1 MKHSLKALALLIVLG
16 LAVVSAVA
24 QNEGITV
31 QNPTRINDTDIL
43 AEFDGGVITRKDLN
57 DKISKLPPQVQGR
70 YKTSDGQKQVLD
82 IMATEE
88 LFMVKAIAMGI
99 DKDPD
104 VLKRIK
110 DAEKQYYI
118 QEFYKR
124 NVSDLG
130 IVTDAMKRDFYEQN
144 KIMWYQLPNYTI
156 EYIQAKS
163 EDEAVKAK
171 KDLAKGDSW
180 EIVSDK
186 YNLNSYAKG
195 LKGKIKNIRL
205 NGNIPG
211 VGNDP
216 ELEKMIGEAQTN
228 TIYGPVKT
236 TTGWSVFRLIETIP
250 GSQKTYEEVE
260 PELEQRIRPNV
271 DAETLTKLTDRLKLK
286 YNVVIDSLL
295 MAGINLKE
303 KEANL
308 PNSNKLVVNSSNP
321 ELQITVA
328 KVLEIFSKIS
338 PQEQVFYTKGN
349 GAAELI
355 NQELIRGLLYVEA
368 LDQNYLQYFADN
380 PDYIQMKRYHVLTTA
395 FRKLVLDTVNVT
407 TEDAMVYYNNN
418 QSAYTTPE
426 NRSIEILWFND
437 QKKAERAR
445 KLYNLAAKKKNTK
458 KMAQII
464 KKNSLFPDRSVLANQ
479 YNNGTVTDVG
489 PDEAFSKLIW
499 ETPVG
504 GVSPVFTT
512 ARGDIVFFRVTAL
525 NPSKVTPFVEVEPR
539 IYGVIK
545 KEKEKTR
552 QEEVIQELSTLY
564 NLKKYPERITLLL
577 SADELFEMANTAA
590 TQRNF
595 KDAVVYYDQIIS
607 SYKNNKDDYKAFFM
621 KAFLISEEVKDKPKA
636 LALFQEFVTKYPE
649 GDLHES
655 ARFMID
661 VLSGKA
667 NLEFGEPDVIIEDNK

>member
-1 MKHSLKALALLIVLG
+1 MKHSLRALALSLVLALIMI
-16 LAVVSAVA
+16 SAVA
-24 QNEGITV
+24 ENVEKTV
-31 QNPTRINDTDIL
+31 QNPTRLNDTDIL
-43 AEFDGGVITRKDLN
+43 AEFDGGAITRKDLN

-88 LFMVKAIAMGI
+88 LFMVKAIALGI
-99 DKDPD
+99 DKDPE
-104 VLKRIK
+104 VLKRINE
-110 DAEKQYYI
+110 AEKQYYV

-130 IVTDAMKRDFYEQN
+130 IITEQMKQDFYAKN
-144 KIMWYQLPNYTI
+144 KVMWYQLPYYTI
-156 EYIQAKS
+156 EYLQAKS
-163 EDEAVKAK
+163 EDDATKAK
-171 KDLAKGDSW
+171 KALSKGDSW
-180 EIVSDK
+180 ESVSDQ

-216 ELEKMIGEAQTN
+216 ELEKMIAEADSMV
-228 TIYGPVKT
+228 IYGPVKT
-236 TTGWSVFRLIETIP
+236 TTGWSVFRLVEMIP
-250 GSQKTYEEVE
+250 GSQKTYAEVE
-260 PELEQRIRPNV
+260 PELEQRIRPTV
-271 DAETLTKLTDRLKLK
+271 DAETLTKLTDNLKITHH
-286 YNVVIDSLL
+286 VVIDTLL
-295 MAGINLKE
+295 MAKVNLRE

-308 PNSNKLVVNSSNP
+308 PLADSLLVDSSNP
-321 ELQITVA
+321 ELKITVA
-328 KVLEIFSKIS
+328 KLLEIFAKIS
-338 PQEQVFYTKGN
+338 PQEQVFYTKGD
-349 GAAELI
+349 GASELV

-368 LDQNYLQYFADN
+368 VNQNYLQYFKDNAD
-380 PDYIQMKRYHVLTTA
+380 YQQMKRYHILTSA
-395 FRKLVLDTVNVT
+395 FRKLVLNTVNIT
-407 TEDAMVYYNNN
+407 TEDAMAYYNNN
-418 QSAYTTPE
+418 LSAYTTPV

-464 KKNSLFPDRSVLANQ
+464 KKNSLFPDRSVLDNQ
-479 YNNGTVTDVG
+479 YNNGTVTNVG

-504 GVSPVFTT
+504 AVSPVFTT
-512 ARGDIVFFRVTAL
+512 ARGDIVFFRVTAE
-525 NPSKVTPFVEVEPR
+525 NASKVTPFVEVEPR
-539 IYGVIK
+539 IYGAIK
-545 KEKEKTR
+545 TEKEKAR

-577 SADELFEMANTAA
+577 SADELFELANTAA
-590 TQRNF
+590 TQRNY

-607 SYKNNKDDYKAFFM
+607 SYKNNQDDYKAFFM
-621 KAFLISEEVKDKPKA
+621 KAFLISEEVKDKPRA
-636 LALFQEFVTKYPE
+636 LQLFQEFVTKYPE

-667 NLEFGEPDVIIEDNK
+667 NLEFGEPEFIIEDNQ

>member
-1 MKHSLKALALLIVLG
+1 MKHSLRALALSLI
-16 LAVVSAVA
+16 LALTVVSALAENV
-24 QNEGITV
+24 ETTV
-31 QNPTRINDTDIL
+31 QNPTRLNDTDVL
-43 AEFDGGVITRKDLN
+43 AEFDGATITRKDLN

-88 LFMVKAIAMGI
+88 LFMVRALALGI

-104 VLKRIK
+104 VLKRIN
-110 DAEKQYYI
+110 DGEKQYYI

-130 IVTDAMKRDFYEQN
+130 IITESMKQEFYANN

-156 EYIQAKS
+156 EYLQAKS
-163 EDEAVKAK
+163 EADAIKAK
-171 KDLAKGDSW
+171 KDLDKGNSW
-180 EIVSDK
+180 ESVSDT

-195 LKGKIKNIRL
+195 LKGVIKNIRL

-216 ELEKMIGEAQTN
+216 ELEKMISEAKGN
-228 TIYGPVKT
+228 TIYGPVQT
-236 TTGWSVFRLIETIP
+236 TTGWSVFRVVEVIP
-250 GSQKTYEEVE
+250 GSQKSYAEVE
-260 PELEQRIRPNV
+260 PELEQRIRPTV
-271 DAETLTKLTDRLKLK
+271 DAQTLTDLTERLKLK
-286 YNVVIDSLL
+286 YNVVVDSLL
-295 MAGINLKE
+295 LASVNLRE

-308 PNSNKLVVNSSNP
+308 PIMESVLVNSSNP
-321 ELQITVA
+321 ELRITVA
-328 KVLEIFSKIS
+328 KLLEIFSKIS
-338 PQEQVFYTKGN
+338 PQEQVFYTKGG
-349 GAAELI
+349 GATELV

-368 LDQNYLQYFADN
+368 VDQNYLQYFTDNAD
-380 PDYIQMKRYHVLTTA
+380 YQQMKRYHILTTT
-395 FRKLVLDTVNVT
+395 FRRLVLDTVNIT
-407 TEDAMVYYNNN
+407 TEDAMTYYNNN
-418 QSAYTTPE
+418 KSAYTTPE

-437 QKKAERAR
+437 QKKAERTR
-445 KLYNLAAKKKNTK
+445 KLYNLAAKKKNNK
-458 KMAQII
+458 KMAQLI
-464 KKNSLFPDRSVLANQ
+464 KKNSLFPDRSILNNQ
-479 YNNGTVTDVG
+479 YQNGTVTDVG
-489 PDEAFSKLIW
+489 PDEAFSRLIW
-499 ETPVG
+499 ETPVNA
-504 GVSPVFTT
+504 VSPVFTT
-512 ARGDIVFFRVTAL
+512 ARGDIVFFRVTAQ
-525 NPSKVTPFVEVEPR
+525 NESKLTPFVEVEPR

-577 SADELFEMANTAA
+577 SADELFELANTAA
-590 TQRNF
+590 TQRSY

-621 KAFLISEEVKDKPKA
+621 KAFLVSEEMKDKPRA

-667 NLEFGEPDVIIEDNK
+667 NLEFGEPEFIIEDNK